1 MGPKF
6 KPGDIVQHMTLG
18 DLLVIEAVIA
28 GSNSYITTFI
38 NKQERIFRPISTVD
52 AVCKMASKQAILLY
66 KSKL

>member
-18 DLLVIEAVIA
+18 DLLVIEAAIA